1 MEKEEDFN
9 LESGSRII
17 DSELE
22 SRNELGSGRT
32 EWSNLLGVIRV
43 CGEPGNPLR
52 VDSELV
58 FKVG

>member
-52 VDSELV
+52 V
-58 FKVG
+58 G